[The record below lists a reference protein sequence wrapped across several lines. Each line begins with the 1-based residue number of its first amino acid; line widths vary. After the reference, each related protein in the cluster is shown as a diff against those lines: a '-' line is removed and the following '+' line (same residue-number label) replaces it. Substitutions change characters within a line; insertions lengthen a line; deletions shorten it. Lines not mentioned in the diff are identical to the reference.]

1 MKDYSKMTIQ
11 EQIDDIRGFLRA
23 CEMTEYMLPD
33 QILLLRLALNAL
45 EERECKKG

>member
-1 MKDYSKMTIQ
+1 MTIQ
-11 EQIDDIRGFLRA
+11 EQIDDVRRFLRA
-23 CEMTEYMLPD
+23 CEMTGYMMPD